1 MRTQHL
7 GVVVI
12 VLGVLMRAPGGVL
25 SAGLP
30 DDYFQLMASGLMP
43 VAPALELRN
52 PTSYM
57 FTAAVLYTKQH
68 PANPRVR

>member
-12 VLGVLMRAPGGVL
+12 VLGVLVRAPGGVL

-30 DDYFQLMASGLMP
+30 DDYFQLMASGLKS
-43 VAPALELRN
+43 VAPAPEMRN
-52 PTSYM
+52 PASYM
-57 FTAAVLYTKQH
+57 FAAAVLYTQ
-68 PANPRVR
+68 ATSG